1 MASLHSPQGHQVTE
15 PQAAGERGIAAAA
28 WVSQAFPIFCRDLL
42 NLNILKQIKEVKPL
56 LLVAQQDALPLF
68 ILVELRKLCCREALV
83 QIQLVSVLYICPKCL
98 ERIQGNLQTFSQI
111 DVFLR
116 AGVSHGA
123 LTCWGR
129 KEIK

>member
-1 MASLHSPQGHQVTE
+1 MFL
-15 PQAAGERGIAAAA
+15 
-28 WVSQAFPIFCRDLL
+28 
-42 NLNILKQIKEVKPL
+42 EVWRSIV
-56 LLVAQQDALPLF
+56 VALW
-68 ILVELRKLCCREALV
+68 IWGEALV